1 MSSRIVAIPATTET
15 LYISKVVSV
24 MVFSAIK
31 DALNHDVVTVLDHV
45 ADLALKQKENE
56 SVEHIYLLVG
66 IFFIPI

>member
-1 MSSRIVAIPATTET
+1 MAIPATTET

>member
-1 MSSRIVAIPATTET
+1 MSRVP
-15 LYISKVVSV
+15 SV

-31 DALNHDVVTVLDHV
+31 DAVNNRVLTILDHLT
-45 ADLALKQKENE
+45 DLALKQKENE